1 MSWTWIDTA
10 VYRLAMDHSPVCLEE
25 LLAAVAD
32 DPVATAKI
40 REAWR
45 DIEHW
50 VAFLEERGTQVRI
63 SYDENAGRFVVHAAQ
78 AVRH

>member
-10 VYRLAMDHSPVCLEE
+10 VYRLAMDHGPVCLEE

-40 REAWR
+40 ERR
-45 DIEHW
+45 RSIEHW
-50 VAFLEERGTQVRI
+50 VAFLE
-63 SYDENAGRFVVHAAQ
+63 DAALGPHQ
-78 AVRH
+78 LR